1 MIAVIFEVWPE
12 AGRKQDYLDLA
23 AELRPLLAQTYALS
37 DIAQAQADFSAK
49 QFLGKLALVPP
60 Q

>member
-1 MIAVIFEVWPE
+1 
-12 AGRKQDYLDLA
+12 
-23 AELRPLLAQTYALS
+23 LAQSYALS

-49 QFLGKLALVPP
+49 KFLGKLALVPP